1 MNFNSLTYLLFL
13 IVVVIFYWSLP
24 RKPKLIL
31 LFFSSLTFYGFWRI
45 DFIPLIL
52 LSVVIDYYAAIYI
65 SKVSTKKF
73 KKLFLYSSLIT
84 NLTILFIFKYFIFFT
99 DTLNLFANL
108 IGVNLDIPII
118 KILLPIG
125 ISFYTFQSMSYTIDV
140 YRNKIKPNKE
150 FLLFA
155 NYVIF
160 FPQLVA
166 GPILRANEVI
176 WQLDKKPNFNFENL
190 EEGTKKIFIGLF
202 LKTVLSDN
210 LAILVDD
217 GFSVPKDF
225 LSAIDVLTLS
235 FSFGFQIYF
244 DFAGY
249 SFIAIGSALLMG
261 IKFPENFEF
270 PYLARSP
277 REFWQ
282 RWHISLSSWIRDYIY
297 YPLLSIRLNKGST
310 GGLLSKEQ
318 NKNYGK
324 LSLIPTISLFFTWL
338 LMGLW
343 HGAAFTFIVWG
354 LWHASLVFL
363 WRVIKN
369 LRKNNLNISSNIEW
383 LITLPLIM
391 LGWIPFRADSLNSTF
406 TMWGYLL
413 NFEKWTFLGLRENT
427 YLYTFIILI
436 FVISSKKI
444 NNFIV
449 SLNKTKSIYY
459 KLVNMIVW
467 VTIFM
472 LSLIYLEQSTQFIY
486 FQF

>member
-1 MNFNSLTYLLFL
+1 
-13 IVVVIFYWSLP
+13 
-24 RKPKLIL
+24 
-31 LFFSSLTFYGFWRI
+31 
-45 DFIPLIL
+45 
-52 LSVVIDYYAAIYI
+52 
-65 SKVSTKKF
+65 
-73 KKLFLYSSLIT
+73 
-84 NLTILFIFKYFIFFT
+84 
-99 DTLNLFANL
+99 
-108 IGVNLDIPII
+108 
-118 KILLPIG
+118 
-125 ISFYTFQSMSYTIDV
+125 
-140 YRNKIKPNKE
+140 
-150 FLLFA
+150 
-155 NYVIF
+155 
-160 FPQLVA
+160 
-166 GPILRANEVI
+166 
-176 WQLDKKPNFNFENL
+176 
-190 EEGTKKIFIGLF
+190 
-202 LKTVLSDN
+202 
-210 LAILVDD
+210 
-217 GFSVPKDF
+217 
-225 LSAIDVLTLS
+225 
-235 FSFGFQIYF
+235 
-244 DFAGY
+244 
-249 SFIAIGSALLMG
+249 
-261 IKFPENFEF
+261 
-270 PYLARSP
+270 
-277 REFWQ
+277 
-282 RWHISLSSWIRDYIY
+282 
-297 YPLLSIRLNKGST
+297 
-310 GGLLSKEQ
+310 
-318 NKNYGK
+318 
-324 LSLIPTISLFFTWL
+324 
-338 LMGLW
+338 MGLW